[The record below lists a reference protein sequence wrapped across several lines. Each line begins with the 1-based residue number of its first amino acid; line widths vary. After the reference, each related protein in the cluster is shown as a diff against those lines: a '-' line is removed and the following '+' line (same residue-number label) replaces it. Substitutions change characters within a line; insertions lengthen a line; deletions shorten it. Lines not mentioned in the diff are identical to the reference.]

1 MTSLTRVFTWR
12 VFGDFWGVR
21 AEASF
26 FRLTRNDVTDA
37 GLHLRSCSPYG
48 FAGPVSNNS
57 VLVLE
62 IGGGPEMDD
71 KMGKTW
77 PGWRQGWCE
86 REWEY
91 VYERSRMSDW
101 KEEGA
106 KAVYRRCVRET
117 RNFNVTMSFWWFRT
131 RIYTKKMEIV
141 TLRRVKYI
149 IYNYLFRMIQR
160 YDLDVFDEN
169 PWVKRPT
176 PNRNVENLKS

>member
-1 MTSLTRVFTWR
+1 MTSLTRVFTWDR
-12 VFGDFWGVR
+12 V
-21 AEASF
+21 
-26 FRLTRNDVTDA
+26 
-37 GLHLRSCSPYG
+37 LRI
-48 FAGPVSNNS
+48 VSVAQFLIMCWCWRS
-57 VLVLE
+57 
-62 IGGGPEMDD
+62 GGGPEMDD
-71 KMGKTW
+71 KMGTTW
-77 PGWRQGWCE
+77 PGWRKGCCE
-86 REWEY
+86 RDWEY

-106 KAVYRRCVRET
+106 KAPYRRCVQET
-117 RNFNVTMSFWWFRT
+117 GNFNVTMSFWWFRT